1 VNSSAHPIRPLFLLS
16 LPRSGSTLV
25 QRVLAGSPEI
35 STASETWLLMPFLAA
50 TESESLPSRG
60 AWDVTAAEGIADFGR
75 ELPAGL
81 DSYRRAVHDFAIDLY
96 EQAAEDGATYFLDKT
111 PPYAHFLPELARTF
125 PEARFIALFRNPLA
139 VVASVV
145 ETFSGGRWEPDR
157 YPLSLYTA
165 LEALISSTQTHPDR
179 VHPVR
184 FEDLATGDPGSWRGL
199 MDFLGLGF
207 DPDSLG
213 DFDRVALNGRLG
225 DKHGTA
231 RYSRLSAEPLGKWK
245 QTIDNPLRRAWC
257 RRYLDWIGPQ
267 RLEVM
272 GYDHAELRRELDA
285 TPVGRRH
292 LATDSMRAAESIARR
307 SLRRRLTSNG
317 HPRPSAGARQPA
329 IAPTGGE
336 ARG

>member
-1 VNSSAHPIRPLFLLS
+1 VNPSAQPIRPLFLLS

-25 QRVLAGSPEI
+25 QRVLARAPEI

-50 TESESLPSRG
+50 TETASLPSRG

-75 ELPAGL
+75 ELPEGL

-96 EQAAEDGATYFLDKT
+96 AQAADDGATYFLDKT

-157 YPLSLYTA
+157 YPLSLYVA
-165 LEALISSTQTHPDR
+165 LEALVSSTRSHPDL

-184 FEDLATGDPGSWRGL
+184 FEDLASGEAESWERL

-207 DPDSLG
+207 DPTSLG
-213 DFDRVALNGRLG
+213 DFGSVALSGRLG
-225 DKHGTA
+225 DKHGTI
-231 RYSRLSAEPLGKWK
+231 RYSQLSAEPLSKWR
-245 QTIDNPLRRAWC
+245 QTINNPLRRAWC
-257 RRYLDWIGPQ
+257 RRYLDWIGPE
-267 RLEVM
+267 RLEIM
-272 GYDHAELRRELDA
+272 GYDHARLRRELDS
-285 TPVGRRH
+285 TPVGPRR
-292 LATDSMRAAESIARR
+292 LAGDSMRAAESIARR
-307 SLRRRLTSNG
+307 SLRRRWTSNG
-317 HPRPSAGARQPA
+317 HPRSDTSRVAMTPSGA
-329 IAPTGGE
+329 E
-336 ARG
+336 AER